1 MMSQRVIYSALF
13 KKVRVIFQTYDCCI
27 ESFVVKQGALFI
39 KNEKARNIPLSCLSN
54 PYRMKKNK

>member
-1 MMSQRVIYSALF
+1 MMSQRVTYSALF

-27 ESFVVKQGALFI
+27 ESFVVKQGALFTR
-39 KNEKARNIPLSCLSN
+39 NEKARNIPLSCLSN

>member
-13 KKVRVIFQTYDCCI
+13 KKVKRVFQTYDCCI
-27 ESFVVKQGALFI
+27 ESFVVKQGALFT